1 MHAETLPGDRK
12 CTNNILNNSN
22 MSFSDSCRPCCEETA
37 LGTEDWV
44 ISLAEL
50 LSSTIWSEST
60 VVNKAFKRLQNL
72 VEQIGEGKSGAAH
85 HELFRL

>member
-1 MHAETLPGDRK
+1 MLRACQVAGNAPTIYTITATCP
-12 CTNNILNNSN
+12 
-22 MSFSDSCRPCCEETA
+22 FSDSYRPFCEQAA
-37 LGTEDWV
+37 LETEDWV

-60 VVNKAFKRLQNL
+60 VFNKALLKRLQNL
-72 VEQIGEGKSGAAH
+72 VEQIGEGKSGAAR